1 MRERELPEPTPFSS
15 AFAAAVDARGL
26 SLEKLYRR
34 LQDVGSPVS
43 IATLSYW
50 RAGHR
55 RPEQP
60 ASLEALDALEE
71 ILGVPAGHLRT
82 KLEMTRRS
90 PGSGTRKSLDEVM
103 PQGDRVRELLT
114 DLGFPQTVELLE
126 LATQVTVD
134 MDERGHGSSYT
145 ARGVFRGVR
154 DGVDR
159 LPFVFWMEGP
169 DAELPK
175 FEPMHGCEM
184 GRSVVDAEA
193 GIYALELLLEAPL
206 GAGESTVLEHRVHIP
221 RQAMAG
227 TSYEHAL
234 VRRMNE
240 ILLWVRFHPDK
251 VPERGEA
258 YIRTEDSEE
267 TFPLETAGRL
277 SMHFQGQ
284 NVGPGQVGIRW
295 FW

>member
-90 PGSGTRKSLDEVM
+90 PGSGT
-103 PQGDRVRELLT
+103 
-114 DLGFPQTVELLE
+114 
-126 LATQVTVD
+126 
-134 MDERGHGSSYT
+134 
-145 ARGVFRGVR
+145 
-154 DGVDR
+154 
-159 LPFVFWMEGP
+159 
-169 DAELPK
+169 
-175 FEPMHGCEM
+175 C
-184 GRSVVDAEA
+184 
-193 GIYALELLLEAPL
+193 
-206 GAGESTVLEHRVHIP
+206 
-221 RQAMAG
+221 
-227 TSYEHAL
+227 
-234 VRRMNE
+234 N
-240 ILLWVRFHPDK
+240 
-251 VPERGEA
+251 
-258 YIRTEDSEE
+258 
-267 TFPLETAGRL
+267 
-277 SMHFQGQ
+277 
-284 NVGPGQVGIRW
+284 RW
-295 FW
+295 TR